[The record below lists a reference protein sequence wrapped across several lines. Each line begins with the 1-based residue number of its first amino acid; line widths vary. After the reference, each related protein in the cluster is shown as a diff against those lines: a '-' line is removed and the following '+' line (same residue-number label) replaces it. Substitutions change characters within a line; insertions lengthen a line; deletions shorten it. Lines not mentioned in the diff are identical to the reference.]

1 MASWTYYWISVALL
15 AGLLFWPVSKLIWA
29 LSVRRLERRQG
40 QPLDDRERLG
50 QRNRAWLLAI
60 VLCCIFSALFN
71 YQILDMASHG

>member
-1 MASWTYYWISVALL
+1 MASWTYYWISVAQL

-60 VLCCIFSALFN
+60 VLCGIFSALVN